1 MILES
6 PARMASRL
14 KRLKQSMH
22 FMNLMVQVTATTIGI
37 LIALGL
43 DQMKVARQNRRNAA
57 QALGFIVS
65 DMEANQRRLAKTL
78 ASFGDNEK
86 AAMGNLEFLQG
97 CRLQKP
103 SSKEKGHVQD
113 FPTLSLTILQSASWE
128 TAMAS
133 QAASHLDMRRVQKL
147 AAIFELQRKYEEAQ
161 SDLLRKGGIRARF
174 AVLKGDS
181 GLEAS
186 LSTAEVRSLEYDLID
201 WYNLLQNA
209 KVLGEALQGAYQET
223 IPICRS

>member
-65 DMEANQRRLAKTL
+65 DMQANQRRLANTL
-78 ASFGDNEK
+78 ETFGSNGK
-86 AAMGNLEFLQG
+86 AALGNLEFLHASRQG
-97 CRLQKP
+97 KLTPKK
-103 SSKEKGHVQD
+103 KEQIRN
-113 FPTLSLTILQSASWE
+113 FPTISFTILQSASWE
-128 TAMAS
+128 TAVAS
-133 QAASHLDMRRVQKL
+133 QAASHLEMQRVQKL
-147 AAIFELQRKYEEAQ
+147 AAIFELQRKFEEAQ
-161 SDLLRKGGIRARF
+161 SDLMRKGGIRTRF
-174 AVLKGDS
+174 AVLS
-181 GLEAS
+181 EEPGLAAS
-186 LSTAEVRSLEYDLID
+186 LSNAEVRSLEYDLID
-201 WYNLLQNA
+201 WYNLLENA
-209 KVLGEALQGAYQET
+209 KVLGEALQGAYKET
-223 IPICRS
+223 IPICGA

>member
-1 MILES
+1 MILEP

-14 KRLKQSMH
+14 KRLKQSLH
-22 FMNLMVQVTATTIGI
+22 FMNLLIQVTATTIGI

-43 DQMKVARQNRRNAA
+43 DQMKVARQNRRNAS

-65 DMEANQRRLAKTL
+65 DMQANQRRLAKTL
-78 ASFGDNEK
+78 ESFGSNEK
-86 AAMGNLEFLQG
+86 AAMGNLEFLHA
-97 CRLQKP
+97 CRQRKLAP
-103 SSKEKGHVQD
+103 KGKAPIQD

-128 TAMAS
+128 TALAS

-174 AVLKGDS
+174 AVLNGEPD
-181 GLEAS
+181 LAAS
-186 LSTAEVRSLEYDLID
+186 LSNAEVRSLEYDLID

-209 KVLGEALQGAYQET
+209 KVLGEALQGAYKET
-223 IPICRS
+223 IPVCGS

>member
-65 DMEANQRRLAKTL
+65 DMEANQRRLANTL
-78 ASFGDNEK
+78 ESFGNNEK
-86 AAMGNLEFLQG
+86 TAMDNLEFLQS
-97 CRLQKP
+97 CRQRKLAP
-103 SSKEKGHVQD
+103 KGKGQAQD

-128 TAMAS
+128 TAVAS
-133 QAASHLDMRRVQKL
+133 QAASHLDMQRVQKL

-161 SDLLRKGGIRARF
+161 SDLLRKGGIRTRF
-174 AVLKGDS
+174 AVLNGEP
-181 GLEAS
+181 GLAAS
-186 LSTAEVRSLEYDLID
+186 LSNAEVRSLEYDLID

-209 KVLGEALQGAYQET
+209 KVLGEALQGAYKET
-223 IPICRS
+223 IPICGS